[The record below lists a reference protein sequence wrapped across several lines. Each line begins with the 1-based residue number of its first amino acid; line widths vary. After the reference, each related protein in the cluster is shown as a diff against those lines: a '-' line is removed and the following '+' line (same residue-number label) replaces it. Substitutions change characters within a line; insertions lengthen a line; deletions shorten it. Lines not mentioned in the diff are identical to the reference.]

1 MLQGFQRIAFN
12 FYVRPSLLEALQVE
26 SIKELKDLKLKEVT
40 LLEAFKVSAKMGRGW
55 QAN

>member
-1 MLQGFQRIAFN
+1 MPQGFQIIAFT